1 MFDNFPAQASTIARA
16 SDLLFIGLL
25 AVSAVVLALVF
36 GLMLTFAIRYRKGS
50 NADRSDR
57 IKKSWHWEV
66 SWTAATM
73 VGFLAIFFWGAELYS
88 KIYTP
93 PSNPLKIYVVG
104 KQWMWK
110 VEHPGGQREL
120 DELHVPV
127 NRPIM
132 LVMSSEDVIHSFY
145 VPAFRLKHDVVP
157 GRYESLWFQADRV
170 GTFHLF
176 CSEFCGTNHS
186 AMIGRVV
193 VMEQPAFEQW
203 LAAQPMGQSLAEAG
217 AKLFH
222 RLGCSGCHGGN
233 GTVRAPP
240 LEGVY
245 GSPVPLS
252 DGTVIVADDRYIHD
266 SILLPK
272 SQVAAGYAP
281 VMPSFAGQVSEDDIL
296 KLVAYIRSLGD
307 NKEIGQ

>member
-25 AVSAVVLALVF
+25 VVSALVLALVF

-73 VGFLAIFFWGAELYS
+73 AGFLALFFWGAELYS
-88 KIYTP
+88 RIYTP
-93 PSNPLKIYVVG
+93 PANPLKIYVVG

-127 NRPIM
+127 NRPIV

-193 VMEQPAFEQW
+193 VMEQPAFQQW
-203 LAAQPMGQSLAEAG
+203 LAAQPMGESLAEAG
-217 AKLFH
+217 AKLF
-222 RLGCSGCHGGN
+222 RRFGCSGCHGGN
-233 GTVRAPP
+233 GTVHAPP

-252 DGTVIVADDRYIHD
+252 DGKVIVADDRYIHD

-272 SQVAAGYAP
+272 SQVVAGYAP
-281 VMPSFAGQVSEDDIL
+281 IMPSFAGQVSEDDIL